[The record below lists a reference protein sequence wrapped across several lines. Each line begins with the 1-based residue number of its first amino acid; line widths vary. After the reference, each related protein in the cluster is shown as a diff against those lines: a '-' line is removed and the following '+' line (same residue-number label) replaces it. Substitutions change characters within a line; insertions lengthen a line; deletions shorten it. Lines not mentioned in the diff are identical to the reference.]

1 MSACTRKEIY
11 GGPYTLCVHSSGVNS
26 SVQWLLLAL
35 GMRPARLGDLGRVK
49 VMTGLGAMC
58 FSSGLDLA
66 AQVLL
71 LAWKMGAARMGY
83 FSRREFMMG
92 IRVLNAPSLD
102 KLRKVLPKLDKDIDE
117 DEDSFSSFFAFAF
130 KFCLM
135 VS

>member
-1 MSACTRKEIY
+1 
-11 GGPYTLCVHSSGVNS
+11 
-26 SVQWLLLAL
+26 
-35 GMRPARLGDLGRVK
+35 
-49 VMTGLGAMC
+49 MTGVAAMC
-58 FSSGLDLA
+58 FSSGLHFA

-92 IRVLNAPSLD
+92 VRALNAPSLD

-135 VS
+135 VSQRHRSHSCTLLLQRCGRPKVATCLQHSAAMPHLFWLSN

>member
-1 MSACTRKEIY
+1 MN
-11 GGPYTLCVHSSGVNS
+11 P
-26 SVQWLLLAL
+26 SVQGLLLAL
-35 GMRPARLGDLGRVK
+35 EMRAARLGDLGRLI
-49 VMTGLGAMC
+49 VMTGLGPMC
-58 FSSGLDLA
+58 ISSGLHLA
-66 AQVLL
+66 VQVLL

-92 IRVLNAPSLD
+92 VRALNAPSLD